1 MTVFLKPTSWEEAL
15 ENILKGLDEQKADWH
30 KHGGPDEAPNW
41 LDERDESLQQLRKM
55 ARKADQ
61 FEELSKVLSHPM
73 ERAITIFDLMETNN
87 DN

>member
-15 ENILKGLDEQKADWH
+15 ENILIRTTSLY
-30 KHGGPDEAPNW
+30 W